1 MIVGT
6 RETSTGGDQRAS
18 FLTTRWSL
26 LAREDVSAIVGLY
39 WRPVYLHLRRKG
51 HRIEE
56 AKDLTQDFFLRFLEK
71 GYARQA
77 DRARGRFRNFLRAA
91 VDHFAADA
99 HDRSQAKKRGGGRR
113 LISLDVEAAE
123 SLLVVDDPLDRHFD
137 RQWARAILDDAMQA
151 LEQEYVGRGQA
162 ERFAEFRPVL
172 AGGTHKDR
180 VALHRARKRFRELVR
195 ERVART
201 VESADEVDQELAALL
216 KAL

>member
-1 MIVGT
+1 MA
-6 RETSTGGDQRAS
+6 GDRRGS

-26 LAREDVSAIVGLY
+26 LVREDLGEVFTLY
-39 WRPVYLHLRRKG
+39 WRPVYLHLRRRG
-51 HRIEE
+51 HDIEA
-56 AKDLTQDFFLRFLEK
+56 AKDLTQGFFVRFLEK

-77 DRARGRFRNFLRAA
+77 DRARGRFRHFLRAA

-99 HDRSQAKKRGGGRR
+99 HDRSQAKKRGGGRKAVP
-113 LISLDVEAAE
+113 LDVESAE
-123 SLLVVDDPLDRHFD
+123 SMLVVEDPVERHFD
-137 RQWARAILDDAMQA
+137 RQWARAILDDAMAA
-151 LEQEYVGRGQA
+151 LEQEFAARGQGA
-162 ERFAEFRPVL
+162 RFAEFRPVL

-201 VESADEVDQELAALL
+201 VESANLVDEELAALL